1 MMRLQLQYNKT
12 RCCEVVNMKKK
23 SDKKEIKYLNVCM
36 DKALHEEFEA
46 FCKAHGMSKVG
57 ATEQAIRQ
65 YMDKMNK
72 ALKNMK

>member
-1 MMRLQLQYNKT
+1 MN
-12 RCCEVVNMKKK
+12 N
-23 SDKKEIKYLNVCM
+23 KKEIKYLNVCM

-72 ALKNMK
+72 ALKNVK